1 MLPLCKSQERNKQAP
16 SHEMQ
21 EHTCS
26 LSATHKTPYLF
37 PKTPYVQG
45 YQILA
50 GRESLV
56 IGHIQSLYGHRLVY
70 THETKNSFPAKVTFI
85 KTKMYELFYGSVCT
99 LVSASRLFRY
109 HEVLK
114 SHVMLDDSFKLCL
127 LYLISKLPAHFR
139 LSTDLLTELN
149 VYYHAISTSCD

>member
-1 MLPLCKSQERNKQAP
+1 MPRQWPACNRHIIVTELQPSIVLPLCNSQERNKQAR

-26 LSATHKTPYLF
+26 LLATHNTPYLF
-37 PKTPYVQG
+37 PKTPYAQG

-56 IGHIQSLYGHRLVY
+56 IGHIQSLYGHPLVY

-85 KTKMYELFYGSVCT
+85 KIKMYELFTV
-99 LVSASRLFRY
+99 LF
-109 HEVLK
+109 VLW
-114 SHVMLDDSFKLCL
+114 
-127 LYLISKLPAHFR
+127 YLPAD
-139 LSTDLLTELN
+139 LSLMWCWMTHLN
-149 VYYHAISTSCD
+149 YVYCILSVSSQHTVD